1 MSISSENRKAG
12 PYTGNGIATSFSFS
26 FKVFQASDLVV
37 TRQLISSG
45 AETTLV
51 LNTDYTVSLNP
62 NQDLNPGGSVVL
74 PSALAAT
81 FNLTITSGVLNLQPT
96 SLTNAGGF
104 YPTVI
109 NDALDRATILVQQL
123 RERLLRSISYPVSDP
138 SNVATTLPAAAQ
150 RASKV
155 LSFDANGAPEALFSG
170 VDIQN
175 ASANAI
181 AAAAS
186 ATAASGF
193 ANAASSSASAASAS
207 ASAAQTAAQ
216 SVMWNDVVYVTSN
229 TAIDSTYRGKLVVV
243 DASAGAVAITLP
255 SIASLNLS
263 TPFAV
268 GVKKSDS
275 SGNQVTITPNGTDTI
290 NGLSSKI
297 IAITDAGTT
306 LTPDVDPAPDMWNG
320 MDFGAVAG
328 NYVQNAFSG
337 NGSTTAFTLTTAPGT
352 KNNTQVYI
360 SGVYQAKSTYSVS
373 GTTLTFTQAPPSGTN
388 NIEVILGIPLAA
400 GVPSDNSVSTAK
412 LVDSSVTTV
421 KIADSNV
428 TTAKILDSNITL
440 EKLAAAVVQG
450 LNPAGTI
457 LAYGGTLINATDAP
471 SGYLF
476 CNGSTVSRATYAA
489 LFNALSPAQSC
500 NTTNG
505 SATVTVTSSS
515 NMRVGM
521 SIFGNGIPANAVINS
536 ITNSTTIVIS
546 SNATVTQTGI
556 SLRFGGFGT
565 GDGSTTFDLPDLRG
579 RFLRAVDMGTARD
592 PDASSRSSQGTGGN
606 TGNTVGSVQG
616 HQYASH
622 NHGIKFYNGGPA
634 GNNDGVVGSGNWQ
647 ITNNNTSIASGGNE
661 TRPLNAYV
669 NYIIKT

>member
-155 LSFDANGAPEALFSG
+155 LSFNVNGAPEALFSG
-170 VDIQN
+170 ADIQN

-186 ATAASGF
+186 ASAAAGS
-193 ANAASSSASAASAS
+193 ASAASSSASAASAS

-216 SVMWNDVVYVTSN
+216 SVMWNDVVYVSSN

-243 DASAGAVAITLP
+243 DASSGAVSITLP

-268 GVKKSDS
+268 GVKKIDS
-275 SGNQVTITPNGTDTI
+275 SGNQVTVTPNGTDTI
-290 NGLSSKI
+290 NGQSSKI

-306 LTPDVDPAPDMWNG
+306 LTPDIDPNPDMWNG

-328 NYVQNAFSG
+328 NLIQNAFSG

-360 SGVYQAKSTYSVS
+360 SGVYQNKATYSIS

-388 NIEVILGIPLAA
+388 NVEVVIGTTLAA
-400 GVPSDNSVSTAK
+400 GIPSDNSVSTVK
-412 LVDSSVTTV
+412 LVDSSVTTA

-428 TTAKILDSNITL
+428 TTAKISDSNITL
-440 EKLAAAVVQG
+440 SKLAAAVANSLV
-450 LNPAGTI
+450 PAGSVM
-457 LAYGGTLINATDAP
+457 AYAGASAPTGYVFCDGGEYSKTT
-471 SGYLF
+471 F
-476 CNGSTVSRATYAA
+476 AA
-489 LFNALSPAQSC
+489 LFAAIGI
-500 NTTNG
+500 TYGETNG
-505 SATVTVTSSS
+505 SGGVGTTHF
-515 NMRVGM
+515 RVPDTRGVFLRGVGTQ
-521 SIFGNGIPANAVINS
+521 SIS
-536 ITNSTTIVIS
+536 
-546 SNATVTQTGI
+546 GI
-556 SLRFGGFGT
+556 SYSGT
-565 GDGSTTFDLPDLRG
+565 LGVKQGDQ
-579 RFLRAVDMGTARD
+579 M
-592 PDASSRSSQGTGGN
+592 QGHRHS
-606 TGNTVGSVQG
+606 GSVSG
-616 HQYASH
+616 AV
-622 NHGIKFYNGGPA
+622 NLAGGAA
-634 GNNDGVVGSGNWQ
+634 GYLAW
-647 ITNNNTSIASGGNE
+647 ASGGNPATYMNVGDPTTDGTNGTPRTGTE
-661 TRPLNAYV
+661 TRPANLAI